1 MFLARTKIRYYGC
14 GIWAGKLFCMVVALL
29 YLIWRLLEKFSP
41 REDIDIAPD
50 FPYEEY
56 AKAQKTKA
64 FKLKEQKTL

>member
-1 MFLARTKIRYYGC
+1 
-14 GIWAGKLFCMVVALL
+14 MVVALL